1 MSKLAKLQK
10 KSAEQIFREE
20 MKRRESIN
28 PDSYI
33 VEGDPDITLKKEDV
47 GDGKCCFVMP
57 EMNNTGKY
65 ILYIYYRL
73 HSDNQILFLWYL

>member
-57 EMNNTGKY
+57 EMN
-65 ILYIYYRL
+65 IVCQSLRMSIVLYCIW
-73 HSDNQILFLWYL
+73 QKKPE